1 MFGKKK
7 NEDYSVKTV
16 KVGVDKLT
24 TIALGTMV
32 KGTITVEG
40 DLRLDGIIEGNV
52 SCRGKV
58 VIGPQGRIKG
68 NVTCTGAVLH
78 GMLQGDI
85 QVAED
90 LIMKSGC
97 TMNGDVYTCKLEILK
112 RCLEK
117 SRFGLFQLWLK
128 VFRRLQS
135 YLKKRDNHAVGLLW
149 HYAFCDLLKYQSDI

>member
-90 LIMKSGC
+90 LIMKS
-97 TMNGDVYTCKLEILK
+97 DV
-112 RCLEK
+112 
-117 SRFGLFQLWLK
+117 Q
-128 VFRRLQS
+128 
-135 YLKKRDNHAVGLLW
+135 
-149 HYAFCDLLKYQSDI
+149 

>member
-58 VIGPQGRIKG
+58 PAGKGRGPWKESGLESKEGRCREEG
-68 NVTCTGAVLH
+68 RHTG
-78 GMLQGDI
+78 
-85 QVAED
+85 
-90 LIMKSGC
+90 
-97 TMNGDVYTCKLEILK
+97 
-112 RCLEK
+112 
-117 SRFGLFQLWLK
+117 
-128 VFRRLQS
+128 
-135 YLKKRDNHAVGLLW
+135 
-149 HYAFCDLLKYQSDI
+149 